1 MPGFQVT
8 SSYPGA
14 LQKLNFIDIV
24 LLVVILNVG
33 KYAPQFKMGF
43 TVMSVLSVGE
53 FTMIFVIK
61 WLVDRVRKRD
71 VAAETADSGGQTG
84 DDAQAITLK
93 K

>member
-1 MPGFQVT
+1 M
-8 SSYPGA
+8 
-14 LQKLNFIDIV
+14 NFINFV
-24 LLVVILNVG
+24 LVVILNVG

-61 WLVDRVRKRD
+61 WFVVRDRKRD
-71 VAAETADSGGQTG
+71 FAAETADSGGQTG